1 MRNAG
6 FMMMK
11 YGGIFG
17 AGDRVRTGDIDL
29 GKVALYQLSYSR
41 SMGTFIFPQEQSRC
55 QTLWRSHSFET
66 SYKLVGNLFPCGRL
80 LFVGGAGSF
89 ADRARAGV
97 NPASNSSRQANRRF
111 HTVVENSVE
120 IKRNWCVKTMN
131 AWDQIRNYLQLK
143 VSAENYSNWLK
154 GTAFAGLDGSTLYV
168 SVPDRETRVWL
179 EREFPSMVRGAIQ
192 ELALPVKHVTYEAE
206 PARGPMNQA
215 VATVESNDPEQASGS
230 LNPKFTFE
238 TFVVG
243 ACNQFAHAAARSV
256 ATNPSRSYNP
266 LFLYGGV
273 GMGKTHLMHAIG
285 RELMDKHGAM
295 RIIYT
300 SSERFMNEMIA
311 CIRTERMQQFHQ
323 RYREAD
329 VLLIDDIQ
337 ILGTKERTQDEFFH
351 TFNELHDHQKQI
363 VISSDSPP
371 KEIPG
376 LVERL
381 RSRFEW
387 GLIADIQAP
396 DLETK
401 MAILD
406 KKAEAE
412 NIHLPDDVRSFM
424 ASKTKSNVRELE
436 GALVKLMAYS
446 SLTGTP
452 INLHMAQQVLKHL
465 VHVQDR
471 RVTMDSIQK
480 AVAEHFQVKPSQLKE
495 KSNTKKIVYPRQVAM
510 YLVKELT
517 NASLPEIG
525 RAFGGK
531 HHTTV
536 IHSINKIEKE
546 RHIDPELNRIL
557 HRLMDSL
564 Q

>member
-1 MRNAG
+1 MR
-6 FMMMK
+6 
-11 YGGIFG
+11 
-17 AGDRVRTGDIDL
+17 
-29 GKVALYQLSYSR
+29 
-41 SMGTFIFPQEQSRC
+41 GTQ
-55 QTLWRSHSFET
+55 
-66 SYKLVGNLFPCGRL
+66 
-80 LFVGGAGSF
+80 
-89 ADRARAGV
+89 
-97 NPASNSSRQANRRF
+97 
-111 HTVVENSVE
+111 
-120 IKRNWCVKTMN
+120 
-131 AWDQIRNYLQLK
+131 
-143 VSAENYSNWLK
+143 
-154 GTAFAGLDGSTLYV
+154 
-168 SVPDRETRVWL
+168 
-179 EREFPSMVRGAIQ
+179 
-192 ELALPVKHVTYEAE
+192 
-206 PARGPMNQA
+206 NQA
-215 VATVESNDPEQASGS
+215 LAAVDNSDLDATASL

-238 TFVVG
+238 SFVVG

-256 ATNPSRSYNP
+256 ASNPSRSYNP

-285 RELMDKHGAM
+285 RELIDRFGSM
-295 RIIYT
+295 RVIYT

-311 CIRTERMQQFHQ
+311 CIRTERMEQFHQ

-329 VLLIDDIQ
+329 VLLVDDIQ
-337 ILGTKERTQDEFFH
+337 LIGNKERTQEEFFH

-363 VISSDSPP
+363 VMSSDAQP

-376 LVERL
+376 LLERL

-387 GLIADIQAP
+387 GLMADIQPP

-412 NIHLPDDVRSFM
+412 GIKLPDDVRSFM

-436 GALVKLMAYS
+436 GALIKLIAYS

-452 INLHMAQQVLKHL
+452 INLQMAQQVLKHL

-471 RVTMDSIQK
+471 RISIDSIQK
-480 AVAEHFQVKPSQLKE
+480 SVAERFQIKQSQLKE
-495 KSNTKKIVYPRQVAM
+495 KSNTKKVVYPRQIAM
-510 YLVKELT
+510 YLIKELT
-517 NASLPEIG
+517 DASLPEIG

-536 IHSINKIEKE
+536 IHSINRIEQA
-546 RHIDPELNRIL
+546 RQNDPDLNRMI
-557 HRLMDSL
+557 HSLMDSL

>member
-1 MRNAG
+1 MA
-6 FMMMK
+6 K
-11 YGGIFG
+11 
-17 AGDRVRTGDIDL
+17 
-29 GKVALYQLSYSR
+29 
-41 SMGTFIFPQEQSRC
+41 P
-55 QTLWRSHSFET
+55 
-66 SYKLVGNLFPCGRL
+66 FPCARL
-80 LFVGGAGSF
+80 LSQLTE
-89 ADRARAGV
+89 RLARSSSG
-97 NPASNSSRQANRRF
+97 PGILNSHAVVEK
-111 HTVVENSVE
+111 VVENAKSQCA
-120 IKRNWCVKTMN
+120 ITMN
-131 AWDQIRNYLQLK
+131 LWDQIRQHIQPL
-143 VSAENYSNWLK
+143 VSVENYDNWLK
-154 GTAFAGLDGSTLYV
+154 GTAFAGASGETIFV
-168 SVPDRETRVWL
+168 SVPDRGTREWL
-179 EREFPSMVRGAIQ
+179 EAEFATAVRNAIRELG
-192 ELALPVKHVTYEAE
+192 LPVRQVTYEVAAPGGSRSSAVPQAE
-206 PARGPMNQA
+206 PWADLEGAAQI
-215 VATVESNDPEQASGS
+215 
-230 LNPKFTFE
+230 LNPKFTFDS
-238 TFVVG
+238 FVVG
-243 ACNQFAHAAARSV
+243 ACNQFAAAAARSV
-256 ATNPSRSYNP
+256 VANPSRSYNP

-285 RELMDKHGAM
+285 RELMTRFESM

-311 CIRTERMQQFHQ
+311 CIRNDRMPQFHH
-323 RYREAD
+323 RYRAAD

-337 ILGTKERTQDEFFH
+337 LLGNKERTQEEFFH

-371 KEIPG
+371 KDIPG
-376 LVERL
+376 LLERL

-387 GLIADIQAP
+387 GLLADIQPP

-412 NIHLPDDVRSFM
+412 GMKLPDEVRSFM

-452 INLHMAQQVLKHL
+452 INLQMAQQVLKHL

-471 RVTMDSIQK
+471 RVTIDAIQK
-480 AVAEHFQVKPSQLKE
+480 AVAERFSIKQSQLKE
-495 KSNTKKIVYPRQVAM
+495 KSNTRKIVHPRQVAM

-517 NASLPEIG
+517 DASLPEIG

-536 IHSINKIEKE
+536 IHSINKIDQS
-546 RHIDPELNRIL
+546 RHHDADLNRLL
-557 HRLMDSL
+557 HSLMDSL

>member
-1 MRNAG
+1 
-6 FMMMK
+6 
-11 YGGIFG
+11 
-17 AGDRVRTGDIDL
+17 
-29 GKVALYQLSYSR
+29 
-41 SMGTFIFPQEQSRC
+41 
-55 QTLWRSHSFET
+55 
-66 SYKLVGNLFPCGRL
+66 
-80 LFVGGAGSF
+80 
-89 ADRARAGV
+89 
-97 NPASNSSRQANRRF
+97 
-111 HTVVENSVE
+111 
-120 IKRNWCVKTMN
+120 MN

-143 VSAENYSNWLK
+143 VSAENYNNWLK
-154 GTAFAGLDGSTLYV
+154 GTTFAGLDGTTLFV
-168 SVPDRETRVWL
+168 TVPDRETRAWL
-179 EREFPSMVRGAIQ
+179 EREFPVMIRSAIQ

-206 PARGPMNQA
+206 ATRGPMNQA
-215 VATVESNDPEQASGS
+215 MATVEASDVESASGS
-230 LNPKFTFE
+230 LNPKFTFD

-285 RELMDKHGAM
+285 RELMDKHGSM

-329 VLLIDDIQ
+329 VLLVDDIQ
-337 ILGTKERTQDEFFH
+337 ILGTKERTQEEFFH

-436 GALVKLMAYS
+436 GALIKLMAYS

-471 RVTMDSIQK
+471 RVTIDSIQK
-480 AVAEHFQVKPSQLKE
+480 AVAEHFQIKLSQLKE

-517 NASLPEIG
+517 SASLPEIG
-525 RAFGGK
+525 RTFGGK

-536 IHSINKIEKE
+536 IHSVNKIEKE

>member
-1 MRNAG
+1 MNLWDQLRHYIQPRVSEESYNNWFEGATFLG
-6 FMMMK
+6 VDGDTLLVLVPDGETRAWMENE
-11 YGGIFG
+11 YGAKLREAI
-17 AGDRVRTGDIDL
+17 RELRLPVSQI
-29 GKVALYQLSYSR
+29 
-41 SMGTFIFPQEQSRC
+41 
-55 QTLWRSHSFET
+55 SFET
-66 SYKLVGNLFPCGRL
+66 
-80 LFVGGAGSF
+80 
-89 ADRARAGV
+89 RASRGV
-97 NPASNSSRQANRRF
+97 REPLSRGIID
-111 HTVVENSVE
+111 V
-120 IKRNWCVKTMN
+120 
-131 AWDQIRNYLQLK
+131 
-143 VSAENYSNWLK
+143 
-154 GTAFAGLDGSTLYV
+154 
-168 SVPDRETRVWL
+168 
-179 EREFPSMVRGAIQ
+179 
-192 ELALPVKHVTYEAE
+192 E
-206 PARGPMNQA
+206 PA
-215 VATVESNDPEQASGS
+215 VSS

-285 RELMDKHGAM
+285 RELIDKFGSM

-311 CIRTERMQQFHQ
+311 CIRTERMQQFQQ

-329 VLLIDDIQ
+329 VLLVDDIQ
-337 ILGTKERTQDEFFH
+337 LLGNKERTQEEFFH

-376 LVERL
+376 LLERL

-387 GLIADIQAP
+387 GLLADIQPP

-406 KKAEAE
+406 KKAEFE
-412 NIHLPDDVRSFM
+412 GVKLPDDVRSFM

-436 GALVKLMAYS
+436 GALVKLVAYS
-446 SLTGTP
+446 SLTSTP
-452 INLHMAQQVLKHL
+452 INLQMAQQVLRHI

-471 RVTMDSIQK
+471 KITIDAIQK
-480 AVAEHFQVKPSQLKE
+480 AVAERFQIRATQLKE
-495 KSNTKKIVYPRQVAM
+495 KSNTQKVVRPRQVAM

-517 NASLPEIG
+517 DASLPEIG

-536 IHSINKIEKE
+536 IHSIRKIEKE
-546 RHIDPELNRIL
+546 RQANPELNRLI
-557 HRLMDSL
+557 HSLMETL

>member
-1 MRNAG
+1 
-6 FMMMK
+6 
-11 YGGIFG
+11 
-17 AGDRVRTGDIDL
+17 
-29 GKVALYQLSYSR
+29 
-41 SMGTFIFPQEQSRC
+41 
-55 QTLWRSHSFET
+55 
-66 SYKLVGNLFPCGRL
+66 
-80 LFVGGAGSF
+80 
-89 ADRARAGV
+89 
-97 NPASNSSRQANRRF
+97 
-111 HTVVENSVE
+111 
-120 IKRNWCVKTMN
+120 MN
-131 AWDQIRNYLQLK
+131 FWDQILGLLQQ
-143 VSAENYSNWLK
+143 SISQESYQNWLK
-154 GTAFAGLDGSTLYV
+154 GTAFVGLDGDTLYV
-168 SVPDRETRVWL
+168 SVPDRETRTWL
-179 EREFPSMVRGAIQ
+179 ETEYAALIRNAVHTLE
-192 ELALPVKHVTYEAE
+192 LPVRHVSYESL
-206 PARGPMNQA
+206 PARGVTNQA
-215 VATVESNDPEQASGS
+215 LAAVEPEVESGAGS

-238 TFVVG
+238 SFVVG

-285 RELMDKHGAM
+285 RELMDKFGAM

-300 SSERFMNEMIA
+300 SSEKFMNEMIA

-329 VLLIDDIQ
+329 VLLVDDIQ
-337 ILGTKERTQDEFFH
+337 VLGNKERTQEEFFH

-371 KEIPG
+371 KDIPG

-387 GLIADIQAP
+387 GLLADLQPP

-406 KKAEAE
+406 KKSQAEGVT
-412 NIHLPDDVRSFM
+412 LPDDVRTFM

-452 INLHMAQQVLKHL
+452 IHLQMAQQVLKHL

-471 RVTMDSIQK
+471 RVTIDSIQR
-480 AVAEHFQVKPSQLKE
+480 AVAERFQIKQSQLKE
-495 KSNTKKIVYPRQVAM
+495 KSNTKKVVYPRQVAM

-517 NASLPEIG
+517 EASLPEIG

-536 IHSINKIEKE
+536 IHSVNKIEQS
-546 RHIDPELNRIL
+546 RHNDPELNRLL
-557 HRLMDSL
+557 HSLMDSL

>member
-1 MRNAG
+1 MNSW
-6 FMMMK
+6 
-11 YGGIFG
+11 
-17 AGDRVRTGDIDL
+17 DL
-29 GKVALYQLSYSR
+29 
-41 SMGTFIFPQEQSRC
+41 
-55 QTLWRSHSFET
+55 
-66 SYKLVGNLFPCGRL
+66 
-80 LFVGGAGSF
+80 
-89 ADRARAGV
+89 
-97 NPASNSSRQANRRF
+97 
-111 HTVVENSVE
+111 
-120 IKRNWCVKTMN
+120 
-131 AWDQIRNYLQLK
+131 IRNYLQQK
-143 VSAENYSNWLK
+143 VSAEGYDNWLK
-154 GTAFAGLDGSTLYV
+154 STAFLGQDGDTLTV
-168 SVPDRETRVWL
+168 SVPDHDTRSWLETEYAQPVRDGIRALGLPVRRILYETDLTRVTRMPVPPPEGSVPEL
-179 EREFPSMVRGAIQ
+179 EA
-192 ELALPVKHVTYEAE
+192 
-206 PARGPMNQA
+206 
-215 VATVESNDPEQASGS
+215 ASTA

-243 ACNQFAHAAARSV
+243 ACNQFAHAAAKSV
-256 ATNPSRSYNP
+256 ATNPSHSYNP

-285 RELMDKHGAM
+285 RELINRFGKMK
-295 RIIYT
+295 IIYT
-300 SSERFMNEMIA
+300 SSERFMNEMIV
-311 CIRTERMQQFHQ
+311 CIRMDRMQQFHQ

-329 VLLIDDIQ
+329 VLLVDDIQ
-337 ILGTKERTQDEFFH
+337 MLGNKERTQEEFFH

-363 VISSDSPP
+363 VISSDAPP
-371 KEIPG
+371 KDIPG

-387 GLIADIQAP
+387 GLQADIQPP

-412 NIHLPDDVRSFM
+412 GVKLPDDVRSFM

-436 GALVKLMAYS
+436 GALVKLIAYT

-452 INLHMAQQVLKHL
+452 INLQMAQQVLKHL

-471 RVTMDSIQK
+471 RVSIDSIQK
-480 AVAEHFQVKPSQLKE
+480 AVAERFTIKQSQLKE

-517 NASLPEIG
+517 DASLPEIG

-536 IHSINKIEKE
+536 LHSINKIERA
-546 RHIDPELNRIL
+546 RHNDAELNRLL
-557 HRLMDSL
+557 HNLMDSL

>member
-1 MRNAG
+1 MNYWEQIRH
-6 FMMMK
+6 
-11 YGGIFG
+11 Y
-17 AGDRVRTGDIDL
+17 L
-29 GKVALYQLSYSR
+29 QQKVSTESYQNWLS
-41 SMGTFIFPQEQSRC
+41 GT
-55 QTLWRSHSFET
+55 
-66 SYKLVGNLFPCGRL
+66 
-80 LFVGGAGSF
+80 SF
-89 ADRARAGV
+89 AG
-97 NPASNSSRQANRRF
+97 Q
-111 HTVVENSVE
+111 
-120 IKRNWCVKTMN
+120 
-131 AWDQIRNYLQLK
+131 
-143 VSAENYSNWLK
+143 
-154 GTAFAGLDGSTLYV
+154 DGDTLRV
-168 SVPDRETRVWL
+168 SVPDRETQNWL
-179 EREFPSMVRGAIQ
+179 ETEYSHLIRHSIV
-192 ELALPVKHVTYEAE
+192 ELRLPLLRIAFESQ
-206 PARGPMNQA
+206 PAKGRANQA
-215 VATVESNDPEQASGS
+215 LAAVESSSEPEAGLAA
-230 LNPKFTFE
+230 LNPKFTFGS
-238 TFVVG
+238 FVVG
-243 ACNQFAHAAARSV
+243 ACNQFAHAAAEAV

-266 LFLYGGV
+266 LFIYGGV

-285 RELMDKHGAM
+285 RALMDKHGSM
-295 RIIYT
+295 RVIYT

-311 CIRTERMQQFHQ
+311 CIRTERMGQFHQ

-329 VLLIDDIQ
+329 VLLVDDIQ
-337 ILGTKERTQDEFFH
+337 VLGNKERTQEEFFH

-371 KEIPG
+371 KDIPG

-387 GLIADIQAP
+387 GLLADIQPP

-406 KKAEAE
+406 KKAEIE
-412 NIHLPDDVRSFM
+412 GVKLPDDVRTFM

-436 GALVKLMAYS
+436 GALVKLIAYS

-452 INLHMAQQVLKHL
+452 INLPMAQQVLKHL

-471 RVTMDSIQK
+471 KVSIDAIQK
-480 AVAEHFQVKPSQLKE
+480 GVAERFQIKQVQLKE

-517 NASLPEIG
+517 DASLPEIG

-536 IHSINKIEKE
+536 IHSINKIEQS
-546 RHIDPELNRIL
+546 RHNDPDLNRL
-557 HRLMDSL
+557 LQSLMDSL